1 MSFVNIIFILY
12 GLILLGG
19 GFMGW
24 KAGSKVSLIMG
35 LISGLLVLFGVY
47 YSGIRAVCGYGLM
60 AITSGVLTVTFILR
74 FLQTHKMMPS
84 GMLLLVSLMVFILSL
99 KVLLAK

>member
-1 MSFVNIIFILY
+1 
-12 GLILLGG
+12 
-19 GFMGW
+19 MGW